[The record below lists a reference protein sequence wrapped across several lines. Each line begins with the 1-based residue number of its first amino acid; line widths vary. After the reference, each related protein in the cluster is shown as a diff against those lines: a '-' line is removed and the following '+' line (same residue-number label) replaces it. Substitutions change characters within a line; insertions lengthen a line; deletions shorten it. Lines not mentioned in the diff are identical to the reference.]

1 MYYGSI
7 KKLSDLKYDS
17 NDAYIG
23 YNIAVESNLYP
34 IWLNDNHYK
43 LLSNF
48 LKYRYGIV
56 VRQGY
61 VFCNSDFSCHIVMD
75 YTFSIPYDKI
85 IVMKGLF

>member
-7 KKLSDLKYDS
+7 KKLSDLKYDP
-17 NDAYIG
+17 NDSYVG
-23 YNIAVESNLYP
+23 YTIAVESDLYP
-34 IWLNDNHYK
+34 IWLSDNHYN

-48 LKYRYGIV
+48 LKYRFGIV

-61 VFCNSDFSCHIVMD
+61 VFCNSDFACHIVMD
-75 YTFSIPYDKI
+75 YTSIPDNKI

>member
-7 KKLSDLKYDS
+7 KKLSDLKHNP

-23 YNIAVESNLYP
+23 YTIAVESDLYP
-34 IWLNDNHYK
+34 MWLNDNHYK

-48 LKYRYGIV
+48 LKYRIGIV

-61 VFCNSDFSCHIVMD
+61 VFCNSDFACRIVME
-75 YTFSIPYDKI
+75 FASSIPYNKV

>member
-7 KKLSDLKYDS
+7 NKLSDLKYDPH
-17 NDAYIG
+17 DAYIG
-23 YNIAVESNLYP
+23 YTIAVESDIYP
-34 IWLNDNHYK
+34 IWVHDNHYK

-61 VFCNSDFSCHIVMD
+61 VFCNSDFACHIVID
-75 YTFSIPYDKI
+75 YTSIPDNKI

>member
-7 KKLSDLKYDS
+7 HKLSELKYDP

-23 YNIAVESNLYP
+23 YSIAVESDLYSV
-34 IWLNDNHYK
+34 WLNDNHYK

-48 LKYRYGIV
+48 LKNRIGIV

-61 VFCNSDFSCHIVMD
+61 VFCNSDFACHIVSD
-75 YTFSIPYDKI
+75 YTSIPDNHI

>member
-7 KKLSDLKYDS
+7 QKLSDLKYDP

-23 YNIAVESNLYP
+23 YTIAVESDLYP
-34 IWLNDNHYK
+34 VWLNDNHYK

-48 LKYRYGIV
+48 LKNRIGIV

-61 VFCNSDFSCHIVMD
+61 VFCNSDFACHIVMD
-75 YTFSIPYDKI
+75 YTSIPDNKI

>member
-7 KKLSDLKYDS
+7 KKLSDLKYDPD
-17 NDAYIG
+17 DACIG
-23 YNIAVESNLYP
+23 YTIAVESELYP
-34 IWLNDNHYK
+34 MWLNDNRYK

-48 LKYRYGIV
+48 LKYRFGIV

-61 VFCNSDFSCHIVMD
+61 VFCNSDFACRIVMEF
-75 YTFSIPYDKI
+75 TSSVPYDHI

>member
-7 KKLSDLKYDS
+7 KKLSDLKYDP
-17 NDAYIG
+17 NDSYIG
-23 YNIAVESNLYP
+23 YTIAVESDLYP
-34 IWLNDNHYK
+34 IWLNDSHYN

-48 LKYRYGIV
+48 LKYRFGIV

-61 VFCNSDFSCHIVMD
+61 VFCNSDFACHIVMD
-75 YTFSIPYDKI
+75 YTSIPDNKI